1 MTVLLF
7 VGIVCCI
14 LALLYLFSVKGRTGC
29 ARLQELR
36 DWAYA
41 HRGLHGGKVA
51 ENSLTAFRE
60 AKRAGYGVELDVHLL
75 ADGNLAVIHDAALGR
90 TTGREGFVE
99 DLTTEELKDYFLEGT
114 SDTIPQFREVL
125 DLFAGS
131 APIIVELK
139 SVRNNYAKLCKAA
152 CDMMDSYEG
161 AYCMES
167 FDPRC
172 IRWLRKNRPDIIRGQ
187 LTEDYFVSANVKVPR
202 MLKFLLK
209 HQMLNFLTKPD
220 FVAYRYRDRK
230 TFSNTV
236 CRKLWRMQ
244 GVTWT
249 LQSRQEYDIAVQEGW
264 IPIFEG
270 FTP

>member
-1 MTVLLF
+1 MTVLL
-7 VGIVCCI
+7 VAIITCCI
-14 LALLYLFSVKGRTGC
+14 LFALYLLSVKGRTGHTG
-29 ARLQELR
+29 LQELR
-36 DWAYA
+36 NWAYA
-41 HRGLHGGKVA
+41 HRGLHGEKTA
-51 ENSLTAFRE
+51 ENSLTAFRK
-60 AKRAGYGVELDVHLL
+60 AKEAGYGVELDVHLL

-99 DLTTEELKDYFLEGT
+99 DLTTDDLKDYFLEGT
-114 SDTIPQFREVL
+114 ADTIPQFCEVL
-125 DLFAGS
+125 DLFAGV

-139 SVRNNYAKLCKAA
+139 TVRNNYPELCKAA
-152 CDMMDSYEG
+152 CNMMDRYDG

-187 LTEDYFVSANVKVPR
+187 LTEDYFASANVKVSGV
-202 MLKFLLK
+202 LKFLLK
-209 HQMLNFLTKPD
+209 HQMLNFLTRPD

-230 TFSNTV
+230 TLSNAV

-249 LQSRQEYDIAVQEGW
+249 LENKQDFDTAVKEGW